1 MRGAV
6 ELGYAPPLPG
16 EEADGGT
23 PWDADAP
30 LGDWAE
36 TIVSIGRTQK
46 VLKGGIQVSFRALV
60 VIGNL
65 QGAGGFGVGKGRSA
79 IDAMRFAS
87 AYARRNL
94 FFVDRYRET
103 ALVHDV
109 QGRHNNCVVRIV
121 AVPPGRGMTAGD
133 TVGTILQQMGLSN
146 FSAKVH
152 GRRNPYSVVR
162 ATFAALSTH
171 QSIEQIALKRGR
183 RLLEVERQFDREKK
197 MPPRY
202 QHH

>member
-1 MRGAV
+1 
-6 ELGYAPPLPG
+6 
-16 EEADGGT
+16 
-23 PWDADAP
+23 
-30 LGDWAE
+30 
-36 TIVSIGRTQK
+36 
-46 VLKGGIQVSFRALV
+46 
-60 VIGNL
+60 
-65 QGAGGFGVGKGRSA
+65 
-79 IDAMRFAS
+79 MRFVGVRAPQPL
-87 AYARRNL
+87 Y
-94 FFVDRYRET
+94 VDRYRET

-202 QHH
+202 QHPCCCRPSAAPGGVRRFSASRPSTNSCPLRKPARGGRAARYLALGRPGPGGRRSRVALRGR

>member
-1 MRGAV
+1 
-6 ELGYAPPLPG
+6 
-16 EEADGGT
+16 
-23 PWDADAP
+23 
-30 LGDWAE
+30 
-36 TIVSIGRTQK
+36 
-46 VLKGGIQVSFRALV
+46 
-60 VIGNL
+60 
-65 QGAGGFGVGKGRSA
+65 
-79 IDAMRFAS
+79 
-87 AYARRNL
+87 
-94 FFVDRYRET
+94 
-103 ALVHDV
+103 
-109 QGRHNNCVVRIV
+109 
-121 AVPPGRGMTAGD
+121 
-133 TVGTILQQMGLSN
+133 MGLSN